1 MKTYRVIAALL
12 ALVMLLGMFSGCSKN
27 GSETTD
33 PANPSNNP
41 GTKTETNDEK
51 AASTSKYAYQAEYLP
66 IPDNI
71 QYVNTSTISG
81 SNLYFTGSIIDG
93 KQTYTDENGEETEY
107 DNYRSALFKMDVE
120 TGDCTE
126 LTEFQLPEVPEGWMG
141 SSELNNIQAA
151 ADGTLWAIY
160 GSYTYR
166 YNPPADLAED
176 DSMYNYYEEG
186 ENKTGLLHL
195 DADGKELKR
204 IEFSQTDEDGNSFYV
219 SSFFVDNSGN
229 VYLSDWQSVYIY
241 DQDGNKKTT
250 VDLGENG
257 GDLCELKAGVVGV
270 KSTLPPASLRVTP
283 SSCPTPPTGS
293 SPATMCTISTTT
305 TTATST
311 AINSTPTRRRR

>member
-66 IPDNI
+66 IPDNV

-93 KQTYTDENGEETEY
+93 KKTYTDENGEEIEY
-107 DNYRSALFKMDVE
+107 DNYRSALFKLDVE

-186 ENKTGLLHL
+186 ENKMGLLHL

-204 IEFSQTDEDGNSFYV
+204 IEFNQTDENGNSFYV

-229 VYLSDWQSVYIY
+229 VYLSDWQNVYIY

-250 VDLGENG
+250 PLTWAKTAAI
-257 GDLCELKAGVVGV
+257 C
-270 KSTLPPASLRVTP
+270 AS
-283 SSCPTPPTGS
+283 
-293 SPATMCTISTTT
+293 
-305 TTATST
+305 
-311 AINSTPTRRRR
+311 

>member
-12 ALVMLLGMFSGCSKN
+12 ALVMLLGMFAGCSKN
-27 GSETTD
+27 RGETTD

-66 IPDNI
+66 IPDNV

-93 KQTYTDENGEETEY
+93 KKTYTDENGEEIEY

-141 SSELNNIQAA
+141 STDLNTIQAG

-176 DSMYNYYEEG
+176 DSMYNYYE
-186 ENKTGLLHL
+186 
-195 DADGKELKR
+195 
-204 IEFSQTDEDGNSFYV
+204 
-219 SSFFVDNSGN
+219 
-229 VYLSDWQSVYIY
+229 
-241 DQDGNKKTT
+241 
-250 VDLGENG
+250 
-257 GDLCELKAGVVGV
+257 
-270 KSTLPPASLRVTP
+270 
-283 SSCPTPPTGS
+283 
-293 SPATMCTISTTT
+293 
-305 TTATST
+305 
-311 AINSTPTRRRR
+311 

>member
-66 IPDNI
+66 IPDNV

-93 KQTYTDENGEETEY
+93 KQTFTDENGEEIEY
-107 DNYRSALFKMDVE
+107 DNYRSALFKLDVE
-120 TGDCTE
+120 TGACTE
-126 LTEFQLPEVPEGWMG
+126 LTEFQLPEVPEGWLG
-141 SSELNNIQAA
+141 SSDLNNLQSG

-160 GSYTYR
+160 NSYTYR

-176 DSMYNYYEEG
+176 DRVR
-186 ENKTGLLHL
+186 K
-195 DADGKELKR
+195 A
-204 IEFSQTDEDGNSFYV
+204 
-219 SSFFVDNSGN
+219 
-229 VYLSDWQSVYIY
+229 YL
-241 DQDGNKKTT
+241 G
-250 VDLGENG
+250 
-257 GDLCELKAGVVGV
+257 A
-270 KSTLPPASLRVTP
+270 
-283 SSCPTPPTGS
+283 
-293 SPATMCTISTTT
+293 
-305 TTATST
+305 
-311 AINSTPTRRRR
+311 